1 MASCIIVVE
10 KESIPVSTVVLSQT
24 SATIDKGQTLQLD
37 ATVLPNDATD
47 KTLVWNSSDET
58 ICVVTQTGLLIAMNE
73 GQAIVTVAPK
83 SGEGQAQCEVTVTD
97 VSTAIQDIQ
106 NSSQPHKSPVYDT
119 MGRKVTQLIKGH
131 LYIVNGRKFI
141 AK

>member
-1 MASCIIVVE
+1 
-10 KESIPVSTVVLSQT
+10 
-24 SATIDKGQTLQLD
+24 
-37 ATVLPNDATD
+37 
-47 KTLVWNSSDET
+47 
-58 ICVVTQTGLLIAMNE
+58 MNE

-97 VSTAIQDIQ
+97 TSTAIQDIQ